1 MAVEIGQTPMVMIPG
16 ASSGAAGDPQNH
28 HNVVPVS
35 NPCLHCRG
43 HMPQQM
49 VDGFPSGIL
58 AQPLAPGAESLTI
71 LSILGAYMEA
81 VGHAEVD
88 YQTRMIQIVPGPNP
102 SGHSEEE

>member
-1 MAVEIGQTPMVMIPG
+1 MTVETGQTPMMMIPA

-43 HMPQQM
+43 HRQM
-49 VDGFPSGIL
+49 VDQDGFPSGIL
-58 AQPLAPGAESLTI
+58 AQPLAPEAESLTI
-71 LSILGAYMEA
+71 LSILGVYLEA

-88 YQTRMIQIVPGPNP
+88 YQIVPGPNP
-102 SGHSEEE
+102 SGHSEEDQLET